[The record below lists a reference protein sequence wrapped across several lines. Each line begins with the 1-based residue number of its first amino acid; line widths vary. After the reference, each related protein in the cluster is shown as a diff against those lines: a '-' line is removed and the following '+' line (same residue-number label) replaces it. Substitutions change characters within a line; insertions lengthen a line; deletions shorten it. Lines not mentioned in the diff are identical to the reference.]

1 MQTILHLVEIGF
13 FGLGCLCLFLLFTR
27 LRSSK
32 GDAGS
37 RLGLV
42 RLEKTT
48 VFERKPSLNAR
59 RRALTQRRRFR
70 QAPQEATRKY
80 AVMRFTGDLKASGR
94 GGFAVLVNEVIANKE
109 KFAGAVVVVNS
120 PGGGVAEYGQMFAE
134 MLRLRRAGIDLTV
147 CVDTYA
153 ASGGYLMSLPANRIV
168 AAPFALV
175 GSVGVVTEFPNFHN
189 FLKKLGIEPL
199 TFTAGTKKRNI
210 TALSDPNDEEK
221 RQALQDKLESIHAQF
236 QALVLEYRPNTN
248 VELLN
253 GDSWTAQESVARN
266 MGLVDHIAT
275 SEEFL
280 FEANQENELVVLD
293 FKRSRFEGGLLRL
306 ITGAVEAAIERVLAR
321 LNVIN

>member
-1 MQTILHLVEIGF
+1 MNAILHLVEIGF
-13 FGLGCLCLFLLFTR
+13 FTLGCLCFFTLFVR
-27 LRSSK
+27 LRSGK
-32 GDAGS
+32 RDAA
-37 RLGLV
+37 RKLGLV
-42 RLEKTT
+42 RLENTT
-48 VFERKPSLNAR
+48 VYERRPTLNAR
-59 RRALTQRRRFR
+59 RRALTQRRGWR
-70 QAPQEATRKY
+70 APAETARKY

-109 KFAGAVVVVNS
+109 KFAGAIVVVNS

-134 MLRLRRAGIDLTV
+134 MLRMRRAGIDLTV

-175 GSVGVVTEFPNFHN
+175 GSVGVVTEFPNFHK
-189 FLKKLGIEPL
+189 FLKNLGIEPL

-210 TALSDPNDEEK
+210 TALSDPADEEK

-236 QALVLEYRPNTN
+236 QALVLEYRPDTN

-266 MGLVDHIAT
+266 MGLVDRIAT

-280 FEANQENELVVLD
+280 FETNQQNELIVLD

-306 ITGAVEAAIERVLAR
+306 ITSAVEAGVERALAR
-321 LNVIN
+321 INVIN